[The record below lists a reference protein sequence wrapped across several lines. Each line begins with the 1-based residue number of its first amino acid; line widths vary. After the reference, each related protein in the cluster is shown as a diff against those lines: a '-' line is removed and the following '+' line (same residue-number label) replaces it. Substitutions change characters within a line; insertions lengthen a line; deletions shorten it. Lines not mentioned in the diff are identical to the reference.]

1 MQTDDAVGRVL
12 QQLDELN
19 ATQDTLVIFTTDN
32 GFSSQSATPGA
43 LWVDGYKVDVMSYAS
58 DGDVSVHEVLVVD
71 GTRRNIVLTYDED
84 QDDDS
89 TSNSSGDED
98 DDDDNEVSYATL
110 SMVILTLVLLL
121 GFVSFFVI
129 TRNRHQ
135 TTTTSNVAMNPVR

>member
-1 MQTDDAVGRVL
+1 MG
-12 QQLDELN
+12 
-19 ATQDTLVIFTTDN
+19 
-32 GFSSQSATPGA
+32 

-84 QDDDS
+84 QDNDS

-98 DDDDNEVSYATL
+98 DDDDEVSYATL

-135 TTTTSNVAMNPVR
+135 TTTTSNVAMNPV